1 MNTLLDG
8 RYQIIKKLGRGGFA
22 HTYLARNVS
31 LPDRPTCVIKHLRPK
46 VLHPSLLKLFQ
57 KEARVLGQLDHQQ
70 IPSSRECF
78 EKNGEMFMVQDFIEG
93 EDLGKHYLRGR
104 QWSESQIRDLLVD
117 ILEVLSYVHQNW
129 VVHRDIKPENIIQR
143 QCDGRYVL
151 IDFGAVEELGNREEI
166 ETPAPI
172 LGTAGYRSPEQLQGE
187 PVCSSDIYG
196 LGVTVIQL
204 LTRTH
209 PNCLERRDGKL
220 IWRDR
225 AEVSGEL
232 AGLIDRMICPDLV
245 DRYPSANTALAD
257 LQSLPTA
264 PSETNKSEIYRHH
277 HPSPK
282 GMWLALLGVVGIATT
297 LWGINVQI
305 RDSASPKVQQG
316 ALHL

>member
-1 MNTLLDG
+1 VNTLLDG

-22 HTYLARNVS
+22 HTYLARNIS

-57 KEARVLGQLDHQQ
+57 KEARVLSQLDHQQ
-70 IPSSRECF
+70 IPSSSECF

-151 IDFGAVEELGNREEI
+151 IDFGAVEELRNTEEI
-166 ETPAPI
+166 ETPTPI

-196 LGVTVIQL
+196 LGVTAIQL

-245 DRYPSANTALAD
+245 DRYPSANAALAD
-257 LQSLPTA
+257 LKSLPTA
-264 PSETNKSEIYRHH
+264 PPKTNKSETYRHH
-277 HPSPK
+277 HPSSK
-282 GMWLALLGVVGIATT
+282 RMWLALLGAVGIATAI
-297 LWGINVQI
+297 WGINVQL
-305 RDSASPKVQQG
+305 RDPASPKLQQE